1 MLLKFSVP
9 ILVIAG
15 ILLLFLYGS
24 YLGYFP
30 SPFVSAVASSLLVL
44 VTAISVTL
52 TSILLQEQREA
63 NRQEVKP
70 VIRIEVV
77 PVSIATYDSILENV
91 GNGLAQDVTAKLAL
105 KPDGPEWKVSERNVR
120 VDDKVAAFPPN
131 DDELDSERYDKT
143 ELRGKVTDMFGEE
156 YNMYDIYKLENL
168 DNNRGYLPYDNT
180 IVGKLGDIESEI
192 SRIERGLSRR

>member
-131 DDELDSERYDKT
+131 NDERHCLVEK
-143 ELRGKVTDMFGEE
+143 
-156 YNMYDIYKLENL
+156 
-168 DNNRGYLPYDNT
+168 
-180 IVGKLGDIESEI
+180 
-192 SRIERGLSRR
+192 